1 MSHDLAKEDPED
13 ADEQEEKAPKK
24 VVPRPAKRPRTKATG
39 SGAGAS
45 GEASTKKAKTTKP
58 PPLDS
63 RKAEHGRLKLLANA
77 GKGSRPLI
85 PGATQTQYPKASPAP
100 PNHANTPNTRTPFRH
115 HRRTKLRSPY
125 SSCPNS
131 TGDNPSG
138 EMGSGAKSP
147 QLHDGQRLGK
157 ADVESSKIQL
167 HKKEMNDFFDHLL
180 VKRKEQQALSYELHK
195 NIFLQRPVTIGLAD
209 DVQADKD
216 KIAELEKQLAE
227 AQNVNNLRNY
237 MTTAEKGWDLLNA
250 DIMEPLG
257 FNEECR
263 NQFPRDDRRIRLQGA
278 DMASPINFNQFLEK
292 EKLKSNGSNFTDWFR
307 HVRIFLNGGN
317 LQYVLD
323 APLGDPPAET
333 ETDEVKNVYAT
344 RKTRYSQVQCAILCS
359 LESDLQKRFEHHD
372 PHELMKEL
380 KTIFETHAA
389 VECYEASKHFFSC
402 MMEEGS
408 SISEHMLVMTGHA
421 KKLSDLGI
429 VIPNRLGIN
438 RVLQSLPP
446 SYKNFVMNYN
456 MQNMNKEFP
465 ELFGMLKAAEIEI
478 KKEHQV
484 LMVNKTTSF
493 KKQGKSKGKFKKGGK
508 KAATP
513 PMKPK
518 NGPKPDAEC
527 YYCKEKG
534 HWKRNCSKYLAD
546 LKSGL
551 VKKKKEGISDIH
563 VIDVYLTSSRS
574 STWVFDTGSVA
585 HICNSKQEL
594 KNKRQLLKDEVTMR
608 VGNGS
613 KVNVIA
619 VGTLP
624 LHLPS
629 GLVLSLN
636 NCYYVPALSMNI
648 ISGSCLMQDGYSF
661 KSENNGCSIFMN
673 NIFYGRAPQKN
684 GLFLLDLDSSN
695 THIHNIDAKRIKL
708 NDNSTY
714 MWHCRLGHIGVKRMK
729 KLHTD
734 GLLESLDFE
743 SLDRCEACLMGKMT
757 KTPFSGIME
766 RATDLL
772 EIIHTDVCGPMSV
785 ASRGGYRYVLTFTD
799 DLSRYGYIYLMKHKS
814 ETFEKFKEFQSEVEN
829 QRNKKIKFLRSD
841 RGGEYLSYEFGMHL
855 KKCGILSQLTP
866 PGTPQR
872 NGVSEHRNRTLLD
885 MVRSMMSLTDLPL
898 SFWSYALE
906 TAAFT
911 LNRAPS
917 KSVETTPY
925 ELWFNKKPKL
935 SFLKV
940 WGCEAYVKKLQP
952 DKLEPKAEKC
962 VFIGYPKETIGY
974 TFYHR
979 SEGKIFVAK
988 NGTFLEKEFLTK
1000 EVTGRK
1006 VELDEIEESL
1016 LVDQSSAVPENVPV
1030 PPTPATEEA
1039 NDNDHETSN
1048 ETATEPRRSTRD
1060 RATPDWYDP
1069 CLNVM
1074 IVDNNDEDPAT
1085 YEEAMMSPDS
1095 NKWQEAMK
1103 SEMGSMYDNKVWTLV
1118 DLPDSRKAVENK
1130 WIFKRKT
1137 DADGNITVYKAR
1149 LVAKGFRQIQGVDY
1163 DETFSPVAKLKSV
1176 RILLAIA
1183 AFFDYE
1189 IWQMDVKTAFL
1200 NGDIEEEL
1208 YMVQPK
1214 GFVDPKN
1221 ANKVCKLQR
1230 SIYGLKQASRSWNRR
1245 FDKVIKDFGFIQ
1257 CHGEACI
1264 YKKVSGSSVAFLI
1277 LYVDDI
1283 LLIGNDIELLSSVK
1297 GYLNNSF
1304 SMKDLGEASYILGI
1318 KIYRDRSRRL
1328 IGLSQSTYLDKIL
1341 KKFRM
1346 DESKKGFLP
1355 MLPGKVLS
1363 KTQGPATAE
1372 ERERMSQIPYASA
1385 VGSIMYAMLC
1395 TRPDIAHAVSLTSR
1409 YQSDPGMEHW
1419 TAVKNILKYL
1429 KRTKD
1434 MFLCYG
1440 GDQELVVTS
1449 YTDAS
1454 WNTDPDDSK
1463 SQSGYVFI
1471 LNGAAVSWASSK
1483 QCTVAKSSTESEY
1496 IAASEAS
1503 SEAVWMK
1510 RFIVELGVVP
1520 SALDPLVIYC
1530 DNMGA
1535 IANAQEPRSHKR
1547 LKHIKLR
1554 YHSIRE
1560 YIEDGEVKIC
1570 KVHTDLNV
1578 ADPLTK
1584 ALPRA
1589 KHDQHQNAMGVRE
1602 DLTKGYSRLC
1612 GAENTREKRAL
1623 RRAGIRRG
1631 NSLPEREID
1640 AIAIVIERDII
1651 STIIIIISI
1660 IYTAIT
1666 TAAPRHRCISM
1677 NEVRKKLFTI
1687 SLSGK
1692 AAHWYKL
1699 LKNGDSIDWEDI
1711 VPLFYSKFYPPS
1723 EIHKD
1728 RNRIYNFWP
1737 HDGESIAQAWG
1748 RLKSLMLK
1756 CPIHELPGNV
1766 IIDNFY
1772 ARLSFQDKTLLDTSC
1787 SGSFTRNKEEF
1798 KRDLLDRIQENTEGW
1813 ENDKDRE
1820 SGIIY
1825 DYKCIE
1831 AFMDTDKFR
1840 NMSATYG
1847 LDSQVVANLYKAFAS
1862 HYELPK
1868 KNFDK
1873 YHEPYKDK
1881 IDSSVNKCVVIET
1894 VDNVIPEAYIEKTP
1908 FPAKMKEYSVI
1919 SSAVNKSEK
1928 KPKEPEEQIKI
1939 EPAVAIVKDLVTENV
1954 EDGHII
1960 FCEDA
1965 SNIVSHPNKSKQ
1977 VSVPMLSVRIGDHCY
1992 YGLCDIGA
2000 SVSAI
2005 PYELYT
2011 EIMHEIGSCELE
2023 DIDVVIHLAN
2033 RETISPIG
2041 IVRDVEVLCGKIK
2054 YPADF
2059 LVLGSAASDH
2069 CPIIFGRPFLNT
2081 CGAIIDCKKEKILTR
2096 FAGEPYEFNFSKF
2109 TKTPYKADLPS
2120 NDFKMEQCASI
2131 VLVPNNPLQQHLENS
2146 ESEAFRKERDE
2157 LEEIFLRQPILKHD
2171 LPVEDLGT
2179 TPPPK
2184 EDPVFDLKPLPDNL
2198 KYAHIDDKKIYP
2210 VIISSK
2216 LSEIE
2221 EERLLEILKKH
2232 RGAIGYTL
2240 DDLKGISPSICQ
2252 HAINMEED
2260 AKPVVEHQRRL
2271 IPKMKE
2277 VVRNEVLKLLE
2288 AGIIYPIADSRWVS
2302 PVHCV
2307 PKKGGMT
2314 VVPNDNDELIPQ
2326 RIVVGYRM
2334 CIDFRKVNKVTKKDH
2349 YPLPFIDQMLERLSK
2364 NTHFCFLDGYS
2375 GFSQIAVKAKDQ
2387 EKTMFTCPYGT
2398 YAYRRMPFGLCNAPA
2413 TFQRCMSAIFHG
2425 FCESI
2430 VEVFMDDFS
2439 VYGNSFDNCLRNLD
2453 KVLQRCEE
2461 TNLVLNWEKCHFM
2474 VNEGIV
2480 LGHKISERGIEV
2492 DRAKVEA
2499 IEKMPYPRDVKG
2511 IRSVLGHAGFYR
2523 RFIKDFS
2530 KISKPLT
2537 NLLQKD
2543 VPFVFDDDCKEAFET
2558 LKKALTTAPVVEPPD
2573 WNLPFEIMCDASD
2586 FAVGAVLGQRVD
2598 KKLNVIHYAS
2608 KTLDAAQRNYAT
2620 TEKELLAVVFA
2631 CDKFRPYIVDSKV
2644 TIHTDHAAIR
2654 YLMTKKDAKPR
2665 LIRWVLLQEFDLHII
2680 DRKGADNPVADNL
2693 SRLENIAYDPVPVND
2708 SFPNEQLAVI
2718 KVSSRESPCT
2728 MASNNK
2734 DKEPLKE
2741 NIQDPE
2747 LKKEDAREDEEE
2759 VEEAPQEHQQATVA
2773 REMKSEAEGWGNNSK
2788 SWNSPPDMI
2797 MSRVEHNSEMI
2808 RNLTYE
2814 IEDLK
2819 ELVKKLVE
2827 KNPSPS
2833 SPKE

>member
-1 MSHDLAKEDPED
+1 MENYSLLMGAAAVMKMAVEMAAVSMEKPPGHFRSGRCRKRDSCPPDLGVAMTAALELFSYRGSLRKGFDAGLYIGEEAARGVEGAPHHRGRTPGRAAYGPWAVAPSVLPGVRKLRGKIGTWAVISSNSENISLLGFETKNSRNRNWHFGILLIDTLETYHASPWRSPVLFVDKKDGASRLCTDYRKLNDVTIKNKYPLPKIEDLFDQLTGAVVFSKIDLNWIPPLKIRASDIPKTAFTTRYGLYEYNVMSFGLTNAPAYFMNLMNKIFMNFLDKFVVVFIDDILIYSKSEEEHEQHLEAVLETLREHKLYAKFSKCEFWLKEVGFLGHILSAGGIVVDPAKIKTVAEW
-13 ADEQEEKAPKK
+13 KAPTTQTEVRAFLGLAGYYRRFVEGFSSIARPMTQLLKK
-24 VVPRPAKRPRTKATG
+24 D
-39 SGAGAS
+39 
-45 GEASTKKAKTTKP
+45 KKFEWTDKCEESFQQLKLRLTTAPILIMPDITKP
-58 PPLDS
+58 FDVYCDASKIGLGCVLMQEGKVISYLSRQLKQHEQNYPTLDLEL
-63 RKAEHGRLKLLANA
+63 AAVVLALKVWRHYLMGNRCEIYSDHKSLKYIFTQKELNM
-77 GKGSRPLI
+77 RQRRWLELI
-85 PGATQTQYPKASPAP
+85 KDYDMEIHYHP
-100 PNHANTPNTRTPFRH
+100 
-115 HRRTKLRSPY
+115 
-125 SSCPNS
+125 
-131 TGDNPSG
+131 
-138 EMGSGAKSP
+138 
-147 QLHDGQRLGK
+147 GK
-157 ADVESSKIQL
+157 ANVVAD
-167 HKKEMNDFFDHLL
+167 
-180 VKRKEQQALSYELHK
+180 ALS
-195 NIFLQRPVTIGLAD
+195 
-209 DVQADKD
+209 
-216 KIAELEKQLAE
+216 
-227 AQNVNNLRNY
+227 
-237 MTTAEKGWDLLNA
+237 
-250 DIMEPLG
+250 
-257 FNEECR
+257 
-263 NQFPRDDRRIRLQGA
+263 RLPY
-278 DMASPINFNQFLEK
+278 MASPINFNQFLEK

-518 NGPKPDAEC
+518 NGPKPDADC

-563 VIDVYLTSSRS
+563 VIDVHFTGSRS

-673 NIFYGRAPQKN
+673 NIFYGRAPEKN
-684 GLFLLDLDSSN
+684 GLFLLDLDSSD

-757 KTPFSGIME
+757 KTPFSGMME

-841 RGGEYLSYEFGMHL
+841 RGGEYLSYEFSMHL

-872 NGVSEHRNRTLLD
+872 NGVSERRNRTLLD

-940 WGCEAYVKKLQP
+940 WGCEAYVKK
-952 DKLEPKAEKC
+952 
-962 VFIGYPKETIGY
+962 
-974 TFYHR
+974 

-1030 PPTPATEEA
+1030 PPTPTTEEA

-1221 ANKVCKLQR
+1221 ADKVCKLQR

-1341 KKFRM
+1341 RSL
-1346 DESKKGFLP
+1346 EWT
-1355 MLPGKVLS
+1355 KVRKDS
-1363 KTQGPATAE
+1363 
-1372 ERERMSQIPYASA
+1372 Y
-1385 VGSIMYAMLC
+1385 LC
-1395 TRPDIAHAVSLTSR
+1395 YQAR

-1520 SALDPLVIYC
+1520 SALDPFVIYC

-1589 KHDQHQNAMGVRE
+1589 KHDQHQNAMGVSCMME
-1602 DLTKGYSRLC
+1602 EGSSISEHMLVMTGHAKKLSDLGIVIPNRL
-1612 GAENTREKRAL
+1612 
-1623 RRAGIRRG
+1623 GINRVLQ
-1631 NSLPEREID
+1631 SLPPTAEIE
-1640 AIAIVIERDII
+1640 I
-1651 STIIIIISI
+1651 
-1660 IYTAIT
+1660 
-1666 TAAPRHRCISM
+1666 
-1677 NEVRKKLFTI
+1677 KKE
-1687 SLSGK
+1687 
-1692 AAHWYKL
+1692 HQ
-1699 LKNGDSIDWEDI
+1699 
-1711 VPLFYSKFYPPS
+1711 V
-1723 EIHKD
+1723 
-1728 RNRIYNFWP
+1728 
-1737 HDGESIAQAWG
+1737 
-1748 RLKSLMLK
+1748 LM
-1756 CPIHELPGNV
+1756 
-1766 IIDNFY
+1766 
-1772 ARLSFQDKTLLDTSC
+1772 
-1787 SGSFTRNKEEF
+1787 
-1798 KRDLLDRIQENTEGW
+1798 
-1813 ENDKDRE
+1813 
-1820 SGIIY
+1820 
-1825 DYKCIE
+1825 
-1831 AFMDTDKFR
+1831 
-1840 NMSATYG
+1840 
-1847 LDSQVVANLYKAFAS
+1847 
-1862 HYELPK
+1862 
-1868 KNFDK
+1868 
-1873 YHEPYKDK
+1873 
-1881 IDSSVNKCVVIET
+1881 VNKT
-1894 VDNVIPEAYIEKTP
+1894 TS
-1908 FPAKMKEYSVI
+1908 F
-1919 SSAVNKSEK
+1919 K
-1928 KPKEPEEQIKI
+1928 KQ
-1939 EPAVAIVKDLVTENV
+1939 
-1954 EDGHII
+1954 G
-1960 FCEDA
+1960 
-1965 SNIVSHPNKSKQ
+1965 KSK
-1977 VSVPMLSVRIGDHCY
+1977 
-1992 YGLCDIGA
+1992 
-2000 SVSAI
+2000 
-2005 PYELYT
+2005 
-2011 EIMHEIGSCELE
+2011 
-2023 DIDVVIHLAN
+2023 
-2033 RETISPIG
+2033 
-2041 IVRDVEVLCGKIK
+2041 GK
-2054 YPADF
+2054 F
-2059 LVLGSAASDH
+2059 
-2069 CPIIFGRPFLNT
+2069 
-2081 CGAIIDCKKEKILTR
+2081 
-2096 FAGEPYEFNFSKF
+2096 
-2109 TKTPYKADLPS
+2109 
-2120 NDFKMEQCASI
+2120 
-2131 VLVPNNPLQQHLENS
+2131 
-2146 ESEAFRKERDE
+2146 
-2157 LEEIFLRQPILKHD
+2157 
-2171 LPVEDLGT
+2171 
-2179 TPPPK
+2179 
-2184 EDPVFDLKPLPDNL
+2184 
-2198 KYAHIDDKKIYP
+2198 
-2210 VIISSK
+2210 
-2216 LSEIE
+2216 
-2221 EERLLEILKKH
+2221 
-2232 RGAIGYTL
+2232 
-2240 DDLKGISPSICQ
+2240 
-2252 HAINMEED
+2252 
-2260 AKPVVEHQRRL
+2260 
-2271 IPKMKE
+2271 
-2277 VVRNEVLKLLE
+2277 
-2288 AGIIYPIADSRWVS
+2288 
-2302 PVHCV
+2302 
-2307 PKKGGMT
+2307 KKGG
-2314 VVPNDNDELIPQ
+2314 
-2326 RIVVGYRM
+2326 
-2334 CIDFRKVNKVTKKDH
+2334 KKAAT
-2349 YPLPFIDQMLERLSK
+2349 PPMKPK
-2364 NTHFCFLDGYS
+2364 NG
-2375 GFSQIAVKAKDQ
+2375 
-2387 EKTMFTCPYGT
+2387 P
-2398 YAYRRMPFGLCNAPA
+2398 
-2413 TFQRCMSAIFHG
+2413 
-2425 FCESI
+2425 
-2430 VEVFMDDFS
+2430 
-2439 VYGNSFDNCLRNLD
+2439 
-2453 KVLQRCEE
+2453 
-2461 TNLVLNWEKCHFM
+2461 
-2474 VNEGIV
+2474 
-2480 LGHKISERGIEV
+2480 
-2492 DRAKVEA
+2492 
-2499 IEKMPYPRDVKG
+2499 
-2511 IRSVLGHAGFYR
+2511 
-2523 RFIKDFS
+2523 
-2530 KISKPLT
+2530 KP
-2537 NLLQKD
+2537 D
-2543 VPFVFDDDCKEAFET
+2543 ADCYYCKE
-2558 LKKALTTAPVVEPPD
+2558 KGHWKR
-2573 WNLPFEIMCDASD
+2573 NC
-2586 FAVGAVLGQRVD
+2586 
-2598 KKLNVIHYAS
+2598 S
-2608 KTLDAAQRNYAT
+2608 KY
-2620 TEKELLAVVFA
+2620 LA
-2631 CDKFRPYIVDSKV
+2631 
-2644 TIHTDHAAIR
+2644 
-2654 YLMTKKDAKPR
+2654 
-2665 LIRWVLLQEFDLHII
+2665 
-2680 DRKGADNPVADNL
+2680 
-2693 SRLENIAYDPVPVND
+2693 
-2708 SFPNEQLAVI
+2708 
-2718 KVSSRESPCT
+2718 
-2728 MASNNK
+2728 
-2734 DKEPLKE
+2734 
-2741 NIQDPE
+2741 
-2747 LKKEDAREDEEE
+2747 
-2759 VEEAPQEHQQATVA
+2759 
-2773 REMKSEAEGWGNNSK
+2773 
-2788 SWNSPPDMI
+2788 
-2797 MSRVEHNSEMI
+2797 
-2808 RNLTYE
+2808 
-2814 IEDLK
+2814 DLK
-2819 ELVKKLVE
+2819 SGLVKK
-2827 KNPSPS
+2827 K
-2833 SPKE
+2833 KEGTKE

>member
-1 MSHDLAKEDPED
+1 CYMEDDHEDGAIDL
-13 ADEQEEKAPKK
+13 
-24 VVPRPAKRPRTKATG
+24 
-39 SGAGAS
+39 GAS
-45 GEASTKKAKTTKP
+45 PTMMEIMP
-58 PPLDS
+58 VDD
-63 RKAEHGRLKLLANA
+63 
-77 GKGSRPLI
+77 
-85 PGATQTQYPKASPAP
+85 
-100 PNHANTPNTRTPFRH
+100 
-115 HRRTKLRSPY
+115 
-125 SSCPNS
+125 
-131 TGDNPSG
+131 GD
-138 EMGSGAKSP
+138 
-147 QLHDGQRLGK
+147 H
-157 ADVESSKIQL
+157 V
-167 HKKEMNDFFDHLL
+167 H
-180 VKRKEQQALSYELHK
+180 
-195 NIFLQRPVTIGLAD
+195 
-209 DVQADKD
+209 
-216 KIAELEKQLAE
+216 
-227 AQNVNNLRNY
+227 
-237 MTTAEKGWDLLNA
+237 
-250 DIMEPLG
+250 
-257 FNEECR
+257 
-263 NQFPRDDRRIRLQGA
+263 
-278 DMASPINFNQFLEK
+278 MASSINFNQFLEK

-333 ETDEVKNVYAT
+333 ETDEVKNVYMT

-372 PHELMKEL
+372 PHELIKEL

-493 KKQGKSKGKFKKGGK
+493 KKQGKSKGKNKKSGK

-513 PMKPK
+513 PVKPK
-518 NGPKPDAEC
+518 SGPKPDAEC

-673 NIFYGRAPQKN
+673 NIFYGQAPQKN

-757 KTPFSGIME
+757 KTPFSGMME

-841 RGGEYLSYEFGMHL
+841 RGGEYLSYEFSMHL

-872 NGVSEHRNRTLLD
+872 NGVSERRNRTLLD

-1221 ANKVCKLQR
+1221 ADKVCKLQR

-1520 SALDPLVIYC
+1520 SALDPFVIYC

-1589 KHDQHQNAMGVRE
+1589 KHDQHQNAMGVRSNVDPNNVPLASLVAQE
-1602 DLTKGYSRLC
+1602 ENVDVNFIKNNNFNNNAYRNNSGNNYRPYPSANGNGY
-1612 GAENTREKRAL
+1612 
-1623 RRAGIRRG
+1623 G
-1631 NSLPEREID
+1631 NSYGNSYNNNRSVPSGLEAMLKEF
-1640 AIAIVIERDII
+1640 I
-1651 STIIIIISI
+1651 STQ
-1660 IYTAIT
+1660 TAFNK
-1666 TAAPRHRCISM
+1666 SV
-1677 NEVRKKLFTI
+1677 EEKL
-1687 SLSGK
+1687 
-1692 AAHWYKL
+1692 
-1699 LKNGDSIDWEDI
+1699 
-1711 VPLFYSKFYPPS
+1711 
-1723 EIHKD
+1723 
-1728 RNRIYNFWP
+1728 
-1737 HDGESIAQAWG
+1737 
-1748 RLKSLMLK
+1748 
-1756 CPIHELPGNV
+1756 
-1766 IIDNFY
+1766 
-1772 ARLSFQDKTLLDTSC
+1772 
-1787 SGSFTRNKEEF
+1787 
-1798 KRDLLDRIQENTEGW
+1798 
-1813 ENDKDRE
+1813 
-1820 SGIIY
+1820 
-1825 DYKCIE
+1825 
-1831 AFMDTDKFR
+1831 
-1840 NMSATYG
+1840 
-1847 LDSQVVANLYKAFAS
+1847 
-1862 HYELPK
+1862 
-1868 KNFDK
+1868 
-1873 YHEPYKDK
+1873 DK
-1881 IDSSVNKCVVIET
+1881 IDTIASRVDRLASDVNLLKLKVMPNNDIDNKITTTANAIQVRINENIRLMAELRARWDREENEKLAKENNVAKVWTITTTSNANSPHVAAPPTINGNIIGVGNVSTPSAKRTKLPEIAKTAETACDKTAEIFSNLGNNDPIAVAHNDLDFDDCHISEVIKFLQKLAKSPNASAINLAFTKHITNALIKAREEKLKLETSIPRKLEDGWEPIIKMKFNDFECNALCDLGASISVMPKKIYDMLDLPPLKNCYLDVNLA
-1894 VDNVIPEAYIEKTP
+1894 DNVK
-1908 FPAKMKEYSVI
+1908 
-1919 SSAVNKSEK
+1919 K
-1928 KPKEPEEQIKI
+1928 KPLGRIDNVHITVNNNLVPVDFVVLDI
-1939 EPAVAIVKDLVTENV
+1939 ECN
-1954 EDGHII
+1954 
-1960 FCEDA
+1960 A
-1965 SNIVSHPNKSKQ
+1965 S
-1977 VSVPMLSVRIGDHCY
+1977 
-1992 YGLCDIGA
+1992 
-2000 SVSAI
+2000 
-2005 PYELYT
+2005 
-2011 EIMHEIGSCELE
+2011 
-2023 DIDVVIHLAN
+2023 
-2033 RETISPIG
+2033 
-2041 IVRDVEVLCGKIK
+2041 
-2054 YPADF
+2054 
-2059 LVLGSAASDH
+2059 
-2069 CPIIFGRPFLNT
+2069 CPIVLGRPFLRT
-2081 CGAIIDCKKEKILTR
+2081 
-2096 FAGEPYEFNFSKF
+2096 
-2109 TKTPYKADLPS
+2109 
-2120 NDFKMEQCASI
+2120 
-2131 VLVPNNPLQQHLENS
+2131 
-2146 ESEAFRKERDE
+2146 
-2157 LEEIFLRQPILKHD
+2157 
-2171 LPVEDLGT
+2171 
-2179 TPPPK
+2179 
-2184 EDPVFDLKPLPDNL
+2184 
-2198 KYAHIDDKKIYP
+2198 
-2210 VIISSK
+2210 
-2216 LSEIE
+2216 
-2221 EERLLEILKKH
+2221 
-2232 RGAIGYTL
+2232 
-2240 DDLKGISPSICQ
+2240 
-2252 HAINMEED
+2252 
-2260 AKPVVEHQRRL
+2260 
-2271 IPKMKE
+2271 
-2277 VVRNEVLKLLE
+2277 
-2288 AGIIYPIADSRWVS
+2288 
-2302 PVHCV
+2302 
-2307 PKKGGMT
+2307 
-2314 VVPNDNDELIPQ
+2314 
-2326 RIVVGYRM
+2326 
-2334 CIDFRKVNKVTKKDH
+2334 
-2349 YPLPFIDQMLERLSK
+2349 
-2364 NTHFCFLDGYS
+2364 
-2375 GFSQIAVKAKDQ
+2375 
-2387 EKTMFTCPYGT
+2387 
-2398 YAYRRMPFGLCNAPA
+2398 
-2413 TFQRCMSAIFHG
+2413 
-2425 FCESI
+2425 
-2430 VEVFMDDFS
+2430 
-2439 VYGNSFDNCLRNLD
+2439 
-2453 KVLQRCEE
+2453 
-2461 TNLVLNWEKCHFM
+2461 
-2474 VNEGIV
+2474 
-2480 LGHKISERGIEV
+2480 
-2492 DRAKVEA
+2492 
-2499 IEKMPYPRDVKG
+2499 
-2511 IRSVLGHAGFYR
+2511 
-2523 RFIKDFS
+2523 
-2530 KISKPLT
+2530 
-2537 NLLQKD
+2537 
-2543 VPFVFDDDCKEAFET
+2543 
-2558 LKKALTTAPVVEPPD
+2558 
-2573 WNLPFEIMCDASD
+2573 
-2586 FAVGAVLGQRVD
+2586 VGAVIDMREGNIKYQFPLKKGMEHFPRKRMKLPFDSIIRTSYDVD
-2598 KKLNVIHYAS
+2598 AS
-2608 KTLDAAQRNYAT
+2608 TLDIT
-2620 TEKELLAVVFA
+2620 
-2631 CDKFRPYIVDSKV
+2631 
-2644 TIHTDHAAIR
+2644 
-2654 YLMTKKDAKPR
+2654 
-2665 LIRWVLLQEFDLHII
+2665 
-2680 DRKGADNPVADNL
+2680 
-2693 SRLENIAYDPVPVND
+2693 
-2708 SFPNEQLAVI
+2708 
-2718 KVSSRESPCT
+2718 
-2728 MASNNK
+2728 
-2734 DKEPLKE
+2734 
-2741 NIQDPE
+2741 
-2747 LKKEDAREDEEE
+2747 
-2759 VEEAPQEHQQATVA
+2759 
-2773 REMKSEAEGWGNNSK
+2773 
-2788 SWNSPPDMI
+2788 
-2797 MSRVEHNSEMI
+2797 
-2808 RNLTYE
+2808 
-2814 IEDLK
+2814 
-2819 ELVKKLVE
+2819 
-2827 KNPSPS
+2827 
-2833 SPKE
+2833 

>member
-1 MSHDLAKEDPED
+1 VHF
-13 ADEQEEKAPKK
+13 
-24 VVPRPAKRPRTKATG
+24 TG
-39 SGAGAS
+39 
-45 GEASTKKAKTTKP
+45 
-58 PPLDS
+58 
-63 RKAEHGRLKLLANA
+63 
-77 GKGSRPLI
+77 
-85 PGATQTQYPKASPAP
+85 
-100 PNHANTPNTRTPFRH
+100 
-115 HRRTKLRSPY
+115 
-125 SSCPNS
+125 
-131 TGDNPSG
+131 
-138 EMGSGAKSP
+138 
-147 QLHDGQRLGK
+147 
-157 ADVESSKIQL
+157 
-167 HKKEMNDFFDHLL
+167 
-180 VKRKEQQALSYELHK
+180 
-195 NIFLQRPVTIGLAD
+195 
-209 DVQADKD
+209 
-216 KIAELEKQLAE
+216 
-227 AQNVNNLRNY
+227 
-237 MTTAEKGWDLLNA
+237 
-250 DIMEPLG
+250 
-257 FNEECR
+257 
-263 NQFPRDDRRIRLQGA
+263 
-278 DMASPINFNQFLEK
+278 
-292 EKLKSNGSNFTDWFR
+292 
-307 HVRIFLNGGN
+307 
-317 LQYVLD
+317 
-323 APLGDPPAET
+323 
-333 ETDEVKNVYAT
+333 
-344 RKTRYSQVQCAILCS
+344 
-359 LESDLQKRFEHHD
+359 
-372 PHELMKEL
+372 
-380 KTIFETHAA
+380 
-389 VECYEASKHFFSC
+389 
-402 MMEEGS
+402 
-408 SISEHMLVMTGHA
+408 
-421 KKLSDLGI
+421 
-429 VIPNRLGIN
+429 
-438 RVLQSLPP
+438 
-446 SYKNFVMNYN
+446 
-456 MQNMNKEFP
+456 
-465 ELFGMLKAAEIEI
+465 
-478 KKEHQV
+478 
-484 LMVNKTTSF
+484 
-493 KKQGKSKGKFKKGGK
+493 
-508 KAATP
+508 
-513 PMKPK
+513 
-518 NGPKPDAEC
+518 
-527 YYCKEKG
+527 
-534 HWKRNCSKYLAD
+534 
-546 LKSGL
+546 
-551 VKKKKEGISDIH
+551 
-563 VIDVYLTSSRS
+563 SRS

-684 GLFLLDLDSSN
+684 GLFLLDLDSSD

-757 KTPFSGIME
+757 KTPFSGMME

-799 DLSRYGYIYLMKHKS
+799 DLSRYGYIYFMKHKS
-814 ETFEKFKEFQSEVEN
+814 EAFEKFKEFQSEVEN

-855 KKCGILSQLTP
+855 KKYGILSQLTP

-872 NGVSEHRNRTLLD
+872 NGVSERRNRTLLD

-1006 VELDEIEESL
+1006 VELDEIDESI
-1016 LVDQSSAVPENVPV
+1016 LVDQSSAVPEVVPYRLHRQRKLMIMIMKLRTRKLLNLADRQGNVP
-1030 PPTPATEEA
+1030 
-1039 NDNDHETSN
+1039 
-1048 ETATEPRRSTRD
+1048 
-1060 RATPDWYDP
+1060 
-1069 CLNVM
+1069 LL
-1074 IVDNNDEDPAT
+1074 I
-1085 YEEAMMSPDS
+1085 
-1095 NKWQEAMK
+1095 AMK

-1221 ANKVCKLQR
+1221 ADKVCKLQR

-1264 YKKVSGSSVAFLI
+1264 YKKDRAPESGFCWKKRRQNAIFLKINLTEIIQKI
-1277 LYVDDI
+1277 LFFQTKGARRGSRGDRVGPPHRPCGPRPGRAAYEEGAHSP
-1283 LLIGNDIELLSSVK
+1283 LSPPFLRERLRPENLSSGDK
-1297 GYLNNSF
+1297 
-1304 SMKDLGEASYILGI
+1304 
-1318 KIYRDRSRRL
+1318 SRR
-1328 IGLSQSTYLDKIL
+1328 
-1341 KKFRM
+1341 
-1346 DESKKGFLP
+1346 
-1355 MLPGKVLS
+1355 
-1363 KTQGPATAE
+1363 
-1372 ERERMSQIPYASA
+1372 
-1385 VGSIMYAMLC
+1385 
-1395 TRPDIAHAVSLTSR
+1395 
-1409 YQSDPGMEHW
+1409 
-1419 TAVKNILKYL
+1419 
-1429 KRTKD
+1429 
-1434 MFLCYG
+1434 
-1440 GDQELVVTS
+1440 VT
-1449 YTDAS
+1449 
-1454 WNTDPDDSK
+1454 
-1463 SQSGYVFI
+1463 
-1471 LNGAAVSWASSK
+1471 
-1483 QCTVAKSSTESEY
+1483 
-1496 IAASEAS
+1496 AASRGGEH
-1503 SEAVWMK
+1503 
-1510 RFIVELGVVP
+1510 
-1520 SALDPLVIYC
+1520 
-1530 DNMGA
+1530 
-1535 IANAQEPRSHKR
+1535 Q
-1547 LKHIKLR
+1547 
-1554 YHSIRE
+1554 RE
-1560 YIEDGEVKIC
+1560 
-1570 KVHTDLNV
+1570 
-1578 ADPLTK
+1578 
-1584 ALPRA
+1584 
-1589 KHDQHQNAMGVRE
+1589 
-1602 DLTKGYSRLC
+1602 
-1612 GAENTREKRAL
+1612 RAL
-1623 RRAGIRRG
+1623 RRLRSAGKFPPG
-1631 NSLPEREID
+1631 GEID
-1640 AIAIVIERDII
+1640 AIVTAIELDII
-1651 STIIIIISI
+1651 SITIIIIVI
-1660 IYTAIT
+1660 IITAVS
-1666 TAAPRHRCISM
+1666 TAAHRHRCNNLVADACKGYNHNESFIETACQHLLLLVGIDILTYRRYYDTPPILVGHQDYFLAPLPGSEALLVSGIGIAM
-1677 NEVRKKLFTI
+1677 DEVRKKLFSI

-1699 LKNGDSIDWEDI
+1699 LDNGDSLEWNDI
-1711 VPLFYSKFYPPS
+1711 VPRFYSKFYPPS

-1728 RNRIYNFWP
+1728 RNLIYNFWP

-1748 RLKSLMLK
+1748 RLKSFMLK

-1766 IIDNFY
+1766 IIDNLY

-1798 KRDLLDRIQENTEGW
+1798 KRDLLNRIQENTEGW

-1820 SGIIY
+1820 SGINY

-1881 IDSSVNKCVVIET
+1881 IDSSINKCVVVET
-1894 VDNVIPEAYIEKTP
+1894 VDHVIPEAYIEKTP

-1919 SSAVNKSEK
+1919 NSAVHKSEK
-1928 KPKEPEEQIKI
+1928 KPIEPEEQIKV

-1965 SNIVSHPNKSKQ
+1965 SNIVSHPNKSKKA
-1977 VSVPMLSVRIGDHCY
+1977 SVPMLSVRIGDHCY

-2000 SVSAI
+2000 SISAI

-2023 DIDVVIHLAN
+2023 DIDVVIRLAN

-2041 IVRDVEVLCGKIK
+2041 IVRDVEVLCE
-2054 YPADF
+2054 
-2059 LVLGSAASDH
+2059 LNSAH
-2069 CPIIFGRPFLNT
+2069 LLLLLLIIL
-2081 CGAIIDCKKEKILTR
+2081 CK
-2096 FAGEPYEFNFSKF
+2096 
-2109 TKTPYKADLPS
+2109 
-2120 NDFKMEQCASI
+2120 
-2131 VLVPNNPLQQHLENS
+2131 HLENS
-2146 ESEAFRKERDE
+2146 ESEVFREERDE
-2157 LEEIFLRQPILKHD
+2157 LDEIFLRQPILKHD

-2216 LSEIE
+2216 LSEFE

-2252 HAINMEED
+2252 HAINMED
-2260 AKPVVEHQRRL
+2260 DVKPVVEPQRRL
-2271 IPKMKE
+2271 IPKMKD
-2277 VVRNEVLKLLE
+2277 V
-2288 AGIIYPIADSRWVS
+2288 
-2302 PVHCV
+2302 
-2307 PKKGGMT
+2307 
-2314 VVPNDNDELIPQ
+2314 
-2326 RIVVGYRM
+2326 
-2334 CIDFRKVNKVTKKDH
+2334 
-2349 YPLPFIDQMLERLSK
+2349 
-2364 NTHFCFLDGYS
+2364 
-2375 GFSQIAVKAKDQ
+2375 
-2387 EKTMFTCPYGT
+2387 
-2398 YAYRRMPFGLCNAPA
+2398 
-2413 TFQRCMSAIFHG
+2413 
-2425 FCESI
+2425 
-2430 VEVFMDDFS
+2430 
-2439 VYGNSFDNCLRNLD
+2439 
-2453 KVLQRCEE
+2453 RCEE

-2558 LKKALTTAPVVEPPD
+2558 LKKALTTAPIVEPPD

-2586 FAVGAVLGQRVD
+2586 FAVGAVLGQRVN

-2631 CDKFRPYIVDSKV
+2631 CDKFRSYIVDSKV

-2654 YLMTKKDAKPR
+2654 YLMQKKDAKTR
-2665 LIRWVLLQEFDLHII
+2665 LIRWVLLLQEFDLNIV

-2718 KVSSRESPCT
+2718 KVSSRDSPWICFGSRAIMSSSET
-2728 MASNNK
+2728 PKDSSCKDVDNLYMNELRMHPKELLLVDGELQIKDVQGPKGEGSLEDRMEKLEQEVFKYKKMAEREVDIFHKIVSELIDAHEKETAKLWGDILSLHDTTNK
-2734 DKEPLKE
+2734 LQAQLYDVQNQNCEYENRFKHISYAASFRIPETKMSFVDGEPL
-2741 NIQDPE
+2741 PW
-2747 LKKEDAREDEEE
+2747 
-2759 VEEAPQEHQQATVA
+2759 
-2773 REMKSEAEGWGNNSK
+2773 KSDDGNS
-2788 SWNSPPDMI
+2788 SPP
-2797 MSRVEHNSEMI
+2797 
-2808 RNLTYE
+2808 
-2814 IEDLK
+2814 
-2819 ELVKKLVE
+2819 
-2827 KNPSPS
+2827 

>member
-1 MSHDLAKEDPED
+1 MS
-13 ADEQEEKAPKK
+13 
-24 VVPRPAKRPRTKATG
+24 
-39 SGAGAS
+39 
-45 GEASTKKAKTTKP
+45 
-58 PPLDS
+58 DS
-63 RKAEHGRLKLLANA
+63 R
-77 GKGSRPLI
+77 
-85 PGATQTQYPKASPAP
+85 GATTSAARWNGRWTSSSSTTERVTETVLPVRGAVIKIFYALCKRQVIFY
-100 PNHANTPNTRTPFRH
+100 
-115 HRRTKLRSPY
+115 RS
-125 SSCPNS
+125 N
-131 TGDNPSG
+131 
-138 EMGSGAKSP
+138 KS
-147 QLHDGQRLGK
+147 L
-157 ADVESSKIQL
+157 
-167 HKKEMNDFFDHLL
+167 
-180 VKRKEQQALSYELHK
+180 
-195 NIFLQRPVTIGLAD
+195 IFL
-209 DVQADKD
+209 
-216 KIAELEKQLAE
+216 E
-227 AQNVNNLRNY
+227 A
-237 MTTAEKGWDLLNA
+237 
-250 DIMEPLG
+250 
-257 FNEECR
+257 
-263 NQFPRDDRRIRLQGA
+263 
-278 DMASPINFNQFLEK
+278 
-292 EKLKSNGSNFTDWFR
+292 
-307 HVRIFLNGGN
+307 
-317 LQYVLD
+317 
-323 APLGDPPAET
+323 
-333 ETDEVKNVYAT
+333 
-344 RKTRYSQVQCAILCS
+344 
-359 LESDLQKRFEHHD
+359 DLQKRFEHHD
-372 PHELMKEL
+372 PHELINEL

-408 SISEHMLVMTGHA
+408 SVSEHMLAMTGHA

-456 MQNMNKEFP
+456 MQNMNKELP
-465 ELFGMLKAAEIEI
+465 ELFAMLKSAEIEI

-493 KKQGKSKGKFKKGGK
+493 KKQGKSKGKNKKSGK

-513 PMKPK
+513 PVKPK
-518 NGPKPDAEC
+518 TGPKPDAEC

-551 VKKKKEGISDIH
+551 VKKKKE
-563 VIDVYLTSSRS
+563 
-574 STWVFDTGSVA
+574 
-585 HICNSKQEL
+585 
-594 KNKRQLLKDEVTMR
+594 VTMR

-613 KVNVIA
+613 KVDVIV

-636 NCYYVPALSMNI
+636 NCYFVPALSMNI
-648 ISGSCLMQDGYSF
+648 ISGSCLMQD
-661 KSENNGCSIFMN
+661 
-673 NIFYGRAPQKN
+673 
-684 GLFLLDLDSSN
+684 DLDSSD

-757 KTPFSGIME
+757 KTPFSGMME

-772 EIIHTDVCGPMSV
+772 EIIHTYVCGPMSV

-866 PGTPQR
+866 PGTPQQ
-872 NGVSEHRNRTLLD
+872 NGVSERRNRTLLD
-885 MVRSMMSLTDLPL
+885 MVHSMMSLTDLPL

-906 TAAFT
+906 TTAFT

-962 VFIGYPKETIGY
+962 VFIGYPKETIG
-974 TFYHR
+974 
-979 SEGKIFVAK
+979 
-988 NGTFLEKEFLTK
+988 
-1000 EVTGRK
+1000 K

-1016 LVDQSSAVPENVPV
+1016 LVDQSSAVPEDVLC
-1030 PPTPATEEA
+1030 PTPATEEA

-1048 ETATEPRRSTRD
+1048 EIATEPRRSTRE

-1163 DETFSPVAKLKSV
+1163 DETFSPVVKLKSV

-1221 ANKVCKLQR
+1221 ADKVCKLQR

-1318 KIYRDRSRRL
+1318 KVYRDRSRRL

-1449 YTDAS
+1449 YTNAS

-1510 RFIVELGVVP
+1510 RFIVEVGVVP

-1570 KVHTDLNV
+1570 KIHTDLNV

-1589 KHDQHQNAMGVRE
+1589 KHDQHQNAMGVRFHVGAGFTGVAPHYTPPPTTFTCFLAPTGLNFSSRNLL
-1602 DLTKGYSRLC
+1602 DSAAGGTFMYITLGAATKVLDDMMINYSEWHTERTPQ
-1612 GAENTREKRAL
+1612 GKKVNYVEETS
-1623 RRAGIRRG
+1623 
-1631 NSLPEREID
+1631 SLGDKID
-1640 AIAIVIERDII
+1640 AIM
-1651 STIIIIISI
+1651 
-1660 IYTAIT
+1660 
-1666 TAAPRHRCISM
+1666 SM
-1677 NEVRKKLFTI
+1677 L
-1687 SLSGK
+1687 
-1692 AAHWYKL
+1692 A
-1699 LKNGDSIDWEDI
+1699 NGRSHIDPNN
-1711 VPLFYSKFYPPS
+1711 VPLASLV
-1723 EIHKD
+1723 
-1728 RNRIYNFWP
+1728 
-1737 HDGESIAQAWG
+1737 AQ
-1748 RLKSLMLK
+1748 
-1756 CPIHELPGNV
+1756 E
-1766 IIDNFY
+1766 
-1772 ARLSFQDKTLLDTSC
+1772 
-1787 SGSFTRNKEEF
+1787 
-1798 KRDLLDRIQENTEGW
+1798 
-1813 ENDKDRE
+1813 
-1820 SGIIY
+1820 
-1825 DYKCIE
+1825 
-1831 AFMDTDKFR
+1831 
-1840 NMSATYG
+1840 
-1847 LDSQVVANLYKAFAS
+1847 
-1862 HYELPK
+1862 
-1868 KNFDK
+1868 
-1873 YHEPYKDK
+1873 
-1881 IDSSVNKCVVIET
+1881 
-1894 VDNVIPEAYIEKTP
+1894 
-1908 FPAKMKEYSVI
+1908 
-1919 SSAVNKSEK
+1919 
-1928 KPKEPEEQIKI
+1928 
-1939 EPAVAIVKDLVTENV
+1939 ENV
-1954 EDGHII
+1954 DVNFIK
-1960 FCEDA
+1960 
-1965 SNIVSHPNKSKQ
+1965 SNNFNNNAY
-1977 VSVPMLSVRIGDHCY
+1977 RNN
-1992 YGLCDIGA
+1992 YGNNNYR
-2000 SVSAI
+2000 
-2005 PYELYT
+2005 PY
-2011 EIMHEIGSCELE
+2011 
-2023 DIDVVIHLAN
+2023 
-2033 RETISPIG
+2033 
-2041 IVRDVEVLCGKIK
+2041 
-2054 YPADF
+2054 
-2059 LVLGSAASDH
+2059 
-2069 CPIIFGRPFLNT
+2069 
-2081 CGAIIDCKKEKILTR
+2081 
-2096 FAGEPYEFNFSKF
+2096 
-2109 TKTPYKADLPS
+2109 PS
-2120 NDFKMEQCASI
+2120 N
-2131 VLVPNNPLQQHLENS
+2131 NGN
-2146 ESEAFRKERDE
+2146 
-2157 LEEIFLRQPILKHD
+2157 
-2171 LPVEDLGT
+2171 G
-2179 TPPPK
+2179 
-2184 EDPVFDLKPLPDNL
+2184 
-2198 KYAHIDDKKIYP
+2198 
-2210 VIISSK
+2210 
-2216 LSEIE
+2216 
-2221 EERLLEILKKH
+2221 
-2232 RGAIGYTL
+2232 
-2240 DDLKGISPSICQ
+2240 
-2252 HAINMEED
+2252 
-2260 AKPVVEHQRRL
+2260 
-2271 IPKMKE
+2271 
-2277 VVRNEVLKLLE
+2277 
-2288 AGIIYPIADSRWVS
+2288 
-2302 PVHCV
+2302 
-2307 PKKGGMT
+2307 
-2314 VVPNDNDELIPQ
+2314 
-2326 RIVVGYRM
+2326 
-2334 CIDFRKVNKVTKKDH
+2334 
-2349 YPLPFIDQMLERLSK
+2349 
-2364 NTHFCFLDGYS
+2364 
-2375 GFSQIAVKAKDQ
+2375 
-2387 EKTMFTCPYGT
+2387 
-2398 YAYRRMPFGLCNAPA
+2398 
-2413 TFQRCMSAIFHG
+2413 
-2425 FCESI
+2425 
-2430 VEVFMDDFS
+2430 
-2439 VYGNSFDNCLRNLD
+2439 YGNSYGNSYNNNKSVPSGLEVMLKEFISTQTAFNKTVEEKLGKID
-2453 KVLQRCEE
+2453 VL
-2461 TNLVLNWEKCHFM
+2461 
-2474 VNEGIV
+2474 
-2480 LGHKISERGIEV
+2480 
-2492 DRAKVEA
+2492 
-2499 IEKMPYPRDVKG
+2499 
-2511 IRSVLGHAGFYR
+2511 
-2523 RFIKDFS
+2523 
-2530 KISKPLT
+2530 
-2537 NLLQKD
+2537 
-2543 VPFVFDDDCKEAFET
+2543 
-2558 LKKALTTAPVVEPPD
+2558 
-2573 WNLPFEIMCDASD
+2573 
-2586 FAVGAVLGQRVD
+2586 
-2598 KKLNVIHYAS
+2598 AS
-2608 KTLDAAQRNYAT
+2608 K
-2620 TEKELLAVVFA
+2620 
-2631 CDKFRPYIVDSKV
+2631 VDSLALDVDLLKLKV
-2644 TIHTDHAAIR
+2644 
-2654 YLMTKKDAKPR
+2654 MPEEVKDAR
-2665 LIRWVLLQEFDLHII
+2665 LQ
-2680 DRKGADNPVADNL
+2680 
-2693 SRLENIAYDPVPVND
+2693 
-2708 SFPNEQLAVI
+2708 
-2718 KVSSRESPCT
+2718 
-2728 MASNNK
+2728 
-2734 DKEPLKE
+2734 KEPLTWAIAKAVGRRASLVNWICLSEFIDFCFIFCIQTLLSQYPMPGSGGMSSSIAKE
-2741 NIQDPE
+2741 S
-2747 LKKEDAREDEEE
+2747 EEE
-2759 VEEAPQEHQQATVA
+2759 NRHHDLDGMSLDCHRCLLPFVASTDRAPPRQ
-2773 REMKSEAEGWGNNSK
+2773 R
-2788 SWNSPPDMI
+2788 
-2797 MSRVEHNSEMI
+2797 
-2808 RNLTYE
+2808 
-2814 IEDLK
+2814 
-2819 ELVKKLVE
+2819 
-2827 KNPSPS
+2827 
-2833 SPKE
+2833 

>member
-1 MSHDLAKEDPED
+1 MSTFRRNFLFSALKPLLRDSTQCLEVDGILDLRAGGPHRPGTISSGLYRKGKTSAVGAMER
-13 ADEQEEKAPKK
+13 KATTH
-24 VVPRPAKRPRTKATG
+24 VGSWLSLSCVPSPAKQVGTSRFRAEAMGNENSAPPAAGAWPDLQHKKRNATAELGRDRPGTETLGPLLKRKIKTAADQAASMLMPPPSSKCLYKHKATHQLGGDLLMNMAETAAPLLKWMQNGANEAAVRTMVPAPSSENLYKHEAMGQLGGDLLMNLDETSVPLLKWIKNDPDEAAVKTMVLPPSSENLLKHKATG
-39 SGAGAS
+39 QLGGTLFSKQT
-45 GEASTKKAKTTKP
+45 ETAK
-58 PPLDS
+58 
-63 RKAEHGRLKLLANA
+63 
-77 GKGSRPLI
+77 
-85 PGATQTQYPKASPAP
+85 
-100 PNHANTPNTRTPFRH
+100 
-115 HRRTKLRSPY
+115 
-125 SSCPNS
+125 
-131 TGDNPSG
+131 PS
-138 EMGSGAKSP
+138 
-147 QLHDGQRLGK
+147 
-157 ADVESSKIQL
+157 
-167 HKKEMNDFFDHLL
+167 L
-180 VKRKEQQALSYELHK
+180 VKRIATAADEASAEAATKLLSAPPSGCLYKLKSKDQPGRNHPRVRLAGFNMIKAADPLTEQERMSQRATTPAPAPASHSPASAPVPVPAPFTASTQQSPTSALVPVEAPYTTHAQQAPASALVPLAAPFTAPAQQSPASA
-195 NIFLQRPVTIGLAD
+195 PVPLEAPFTAPAQQSPASAPAR
-209 DVQADKD
+209 VPAQAHAPAPARSPRSQLIAVATRVVTRTHLKAMFKLPKSISKD
-216 KIAELEKQLAE
+216 
-227 AQNVNNLRNY
+227 
-237 MTTAEKGWDLLNA
+237 LNA
-250 DIMEPLG
+250 GRRGKISLVMES
-257 FNEECR
+257 E
-263 NQFPRDDRRIRLQGA
+263 
-278 DMASPINFNQFLEK
+278 DMASSINFNQFLEK

-333 ETDEVKNVYAT
+333 ETDEVKNVYMT

-372 PHELMKEL
+372 PHELIKEL

-493 KKQGKSKGKFKKGGK
+493 KKQGKSKGKNKKSGK

-513 PMKPK
+513 PVKPK
-518 NGPKPDAEC
+518 SGPKPDAEC

-551 VKKKKEGISDIH
+551 IKKKKEGISDIH

-757 KTPFSGIME
+757 KTPFSGMME

-841 RGGEYLSYEFGMHL
+841 RGGEYLSYEFSMHL

-872 NGVSEHRNRTLLD
+872 NGVSERRNRTLLD

-1214 GFVDPKN
+1214 GFIDPKN
-1221 ANKVCKLQR
+1221 ADKVCKLQR

-1510 RFIVELGVVP
+1510 RFIIELGVVP
-1520 SALDPLVIYC
+1520 SALDPFVIYC

-1589 KHDQHQNAMGVRE
+1589 KHDQHQNAMGVRNHQ
-1602 DLTKGYSRLC
+1602 GRWS
-1612 GAENTREKRAL
+1612 
-1623 RRAGIRRG
+1623 
-1631 NSLPEREID
+1631 
-1640 AIAIVIERDII
+1640 
-1651 STIIIIISI
+1651 
-1660 IYTAIT
+1660 
-1666 TAAPRHRCISM
+1666 
-1677 NEVRKKLFTI
+1677 
-1687 SLSGK
+1687 
-1692 AAHWYKL
+1692 
-1699 LKNGDSIDWEDI
+1699 
-1711 VPLFYSKFYPPS
+1711 
-1723 EIHKD
+1723 
-1728 RNRIYNFWP
+1728 P
-1737 HDGESIAQAWG
+1737 HG
-1748 RLKSLMLK
+1748 
-1756 CPIHELPGNV
+1756 
-1766 IIDNFY
+1766 
-1772 ARLSFQDKTLLDTSC
+1772 
-1787 SGSFTRNKEEF
+1787 
-1798 KRDLLDRIQENTEGW
+1798 
-1813 ENDKDRE
+1813 
-1820 SGIIY
+1820 
-1825 DYKCIE
+1825 
-1831 AFMDTDKFR
+1831 
-1840 NMSATYG
+1840 
-1847 LDSQVVANLYKAFAS
+1847 
-1862 HYELPK
+1862 
-1868 KNFDK
+1868 
-1873 YHEPYKDK
+1873 
-1881 IDSSVNKCVVIET
+1881 
-1894 VDNVIPEAYIEKTP
+1894 
-1908 FPAKMKEYSVI
+1908 
-1919 SSAVNKSEK
+1919 
-1928 KPKEPEEQIKI
+1928 
-1939 EPAVAIVKDLVTENV
+1939 
-1954 EDGHII
+1954 
-1960 FCEDA
+1960 
-1965 SNIVSHPNKSKQ
+1965 
-1977 VSVPMLSVRIGDHCY
+1977 
-1992 YGLCDIGA
+1992 
-2000 SVSAI
+2000 
-2005 PYELYT
+2005 
-2011 EIMHEIGSCELE
+2011 
-2023 DIDVVIHLAN
+2023 
-2033 RETISPIG
+2033 
-2041 IVRDVEVLCGKIK
+2041 
-2054 YPADF
+2054 
-2059 LVLGSAASDH
+2059 
-2069 CPIIFGRPFLNT
+2069 
-2081 CGAIIDCKKEKILTR
+2081 
-2096 FAGEPYEFNFSKF
+2096 
-2109 TKTPYKADLPS
+2109 
-2120 NDFKMEQCASI
+2120 
-2131 VLVPNNPLQQHLENS
+2131 
-2146 ESEAFRKERDE
+2146 
-2157 LEEIFLRQPILKHD
+2157 
-2171 LPVEDLGT
+2171 
-2179 TPPPK
+2179 TPPPW
-2184 EDPVFDLKPLPDNL
+2184 PANPSGGGVPSGLPL
-2198 KYAHIDDKKIYP
+2198 
-2210 VIISSK
+2210 
-2216 LSEIE
+2216 
-2221 EERLLEILKKH
+2221 
-2232 RGAIGYTL
+2232 RG
-2240 DDLKGISPSICQ
+2240 
-2252 HAINMEED
+2252 
-2260 AKPVVEHQRRL
+2260 
-2271 IPKMKE
+2271 
-2277 VVRNEVLKLLE
+2277 
-2288 AGIIYPIADSRWVS
+2288 
-2302 PVHCV
+2302 
-2307 PKKGGMT
+2307 
-2314 VVPNDNDELIPQ
+2314 
-2326 RIVVGYRM
+2326 
-2334 CIDFRKVNKVTKKDH
+2334 
-2349 YPLPFIDQMLERLSK
+2349 
-2364 NTHFCFLDGYS
+2364 
-2375 GFSQIAVKAKDQ
+2375 
-2387 EKTMFTCPYGT
+2387 
-2398 YAYRRMPFGLCNAPA
+2398 PA
-2413 TFQRCMSAIFHG
+2413 TPP
-2425 FCESI
+2425 
-2430 VEVFMDDFS
+2430 
-2439 VYGNSFDNCLRNLD
+2439 
-2453 KVLQRCEE
+2453 
-2461 TNLVLNWEKCHFM
+2461 W
-2474 VNEGIV
+2474 
-2480 LGHKISERGIEV
+2480 
-2492 DRAKVEA
+2492 KVEF
-2499 IEKMPYPRDVKG
+2499 P
-2511 IRSVLGHAGFYR
+2511 
-2523 RFIKDFS
+2523 
-2530 KISKPLT
+2530 PL
-2537 NLLQKD
+2537 
-2543 VPFVFDDDCKEAFET
+2543 
-2558 LKKALTTAPVVEPPD
+2558 
-2573 WNLPFEIMCDASD
+2573 
-2586 FAVGAVLGQRVD
+2586 VGG
-2598 KKLNVIHYAS
+2598 K
-2608 KTLDAAQRNYAT
+2608 
-2620 TEKELLAVVFA
+2620 
-2631 CDKFRPYIVDSKV
+2631 
-2644 TIHTDHAAIR
+2644 
-2654 YLMTKKDAKPR
+2654 
-2665 LIRWVLLQEFDLHII
+2665 
-2680 DRKGADNPVADNL
+2680 
-2693 SRLENIAYDPVPVND
+2693 
-2708 SFPNEQLAVI
+2708 
-2718 KVSSRESPCT
+2718 
-2728 MASNNK
+2728 
-2734 DKEPLKE
+2734 
-2741 NIQDPE
+2741 
-2747 LKKEDAREDEEE
+2747 
-2759 VEEAPQEHQQATVA
+2759 
-2773 REMKSEAEGWGNNSK
+2773 
-2788 SWNSPPDMI
+2788 
-2797 MSRVEHNSEMI
+2797 
-2808 RNLTYE
+2808 
-2814 IEDLK
+2814 
-2819 ELVKKLVE
+2819 
-2827 KNPSPS
+2827 
-2833 SPKE
+2833 

>member
-1 MSHDLAKEDPED
+1 MGK
-13 ADEQEEKAPKK
+13 
-24 VVPRPAKRPRTKATG
+24 PRDTKIAILP
-39 SGAGAS
+39 
-45 GEASTKKAKTTKP
+45 STTRKGITLSTSAA
-58 PPLDS
+58 LDS
-63 RKAEHGRLKLLANA
+63 PSVISKLVSPPQASNAGTSAESKNSSYNCDDASAVLDNDGSLGSFLDATIARSRQIENTETPNENAATPVNSPEFVEYSSDDLDEDYVELDDDFIEKCNATTDARKIKKLLAEHAEKNSRRA
-77 GKGSRPLI
+77 EELLAKIGRNHDDWSTPEPTPTPILKKRGMIKLNDEDMREAKKSLKEKGIKPEDVKNLPPIEDLCKITPPSSMIEDPL
-85 PGATQTQYPKASPAP
+85 YPEGHPKRVEQDSQLTKTSAP
-100 PNHANTPNTRTPFRH
+100 SKKKKKKHKNV
-115 HRRTKLRSPY
+115 
-125 SSCPNS
+125 
-131 TGDNPSG
+131 
-138 EMGSGAKSP
+138 
-147 QLHDGQRLGK
+147 
-157 ADVESSKIQL
+157 VESS
-167 HKKEMNDFFDHLL
+167 EPVNDPNSISIFDAETESGNEH
-180 VKRKEQQALSYELHK
+180 
-195 NIFLQRPVTIGLAD
+195 
-209 DVQADKD
+209 DKD
-216 KIAELEKQLAE
+216 NDKDDTPDKEEVEEEPEKHAKNKKYTKEDFIAEKH
-227 AQNVNNLRNY
+227 
-237 MTTAEKGWDLLNA
+237 
-250 DIMEPLG
+250 
-257 FNEECR
+257 
-263 NQFPRDDRRIRLQGA
+263 

-359 LESDLQKRFEHHD
+359 LEADLQKRFEHHD
-372 PHELMKEL
+372 PHELINEL

-408 SISEHMLVMTGHA
+408 SVSEHMLAMTGHA

-456 MQNMNKEFP
+456 MQNMNKELP
-465 ELFGMLKAAEIEI
+465 ELFAMLKSAEIEI

-493 KKQGKSKGKFKKGGK
+493 KKQGKSKGKNKKSGK

-513 PMKPK
+513 PVKPK
-518 NGPKPDAEC
+518 SGPKPDAEC

-563 VIDVYLTSSRS
+563 
-574 STWVFDTGSVA
+574 
-585 HICNSKQEL
+585 EL
-594 KNKRQLLKDEVTMR
+594 KNKRRLLKDEVTMR

-613 KVNVIA
+613 KVDVIA

-636 NCYYVPALSMNI
+636 NCYFVPALSMNI

-673 NIFYGRAPQKN
+673 NIFYGRAPEKN
-684 GLFLLDLDSSN
+684 GLFLLDLDSSD

-708 NDNSTY
+708 SDNSTY

-757 KTPFSGIME
+757 KTPFSGMME

-829 QRNKKIKFLRSD
+829 Q
-841 RGGEYLSYEFGMHL
+841 
-855 KKCGILSQLTP
+855 Q
-866 PGTPQR
+866 
-872 NGVSEHRNRTLLD
+872 
-885 MVRSMMSLTDLPL
+885 
-898 SFWSYALE
+898 

-1016 LVDQSSAVPENVPV
+1016 LVDQSSAVPEDVPV
-1030 PPTPATEEA
+1030 PPAPATEEA

-1048 ETATEPRRSTRD
+1048 EIATEPRRSTRE

-1221 ANKVCKLQR
+1221 ADKVCKLQR

-1589 KHDQHQNAMGVRE
+1589 KHDQHQNAMGVRVTHLKLDVEMVELEYGMEFEYLFGVPDEIPDITRSSGMVRRIRFIYRMSFYVFENDSEGTARKIE
-1602 DLTKGYSRLC
+1602 DNPRVLLELYREITNDDCRTIQRGKIRNIQLPAIKYFAYYLATSILGR
-1612 GAENTREKRAL
+1612 ENTSNISSYHLAFLIAAL
-1623 RRAGIRRG
+1623 TGETPYHLGSVIARRLSNKGPIYGGI
-1631 NSLPEREID
+1631 
-1640 AIAIVIERDII
+1640 IA
-1651 STIIIIISI
+1651 S
-1660 IYTAIT
+1660 
-1666 TAAPRHRCISM
+1666 
-1677 NEVRKKLFTI
+1677 
-1687 SLSGK
+1687 
-1692 AAHWYKL
+1692 
-1699 LKNGDSIDWEDI
+1699 
-1711 VPLFYSKFYPPS
+1711 
-1723 EIHKD
+1723 
-1728 RNRIYNFWP
+1728 RI
-1737 HDGESIAQAWG
+1737 
-1748 RLKSLMLK
+1748 L
-1756 CPIHELPGNV
+1756 
-1766 IIDNFY
+1766 
-1772 ARLSFQDKTLLDTSC
+1772 ARLDLPLDP
-1787 SGSFTRNKEEF
+1787 NDVEIPPVK
-1798 KRDLLDRIQENTEGW
+1798 LDIAAM
-1813 ENDKDRE
+1813 K
-1820 SGIIY
+1820 
-1825 DYKCIE
+1825 
-1831 AFMDTDKFR
+1831 
-1840 NMSATYG
+1840 
-1847 LDSQVVANLYKAFAS
+1847 S
-1862 HYELPK
+1862 HQ
-1868 KNFDK
+1868 FVT
-1873 YHEPYKDK
+1873 
-1881 IDSSVNKCVVIET
+1881 IDSSM
-1894 VDNVIPEAYIEKTP
+1894 D
-1908 FPAKMKEYSVI
+1908 
-1919 SSAVNKSEK
+1919 
-1928 KPKEPEEQIKI
+1928 
-1939 EPAVAIVKDLVTENV
+1939 
-1954 EDGHII
+1954 
-1960 FCEDA
+1960 
-1965 SNIVSHPNKSKQ
+1965 NIVYR
-1977 VSVPMLSVRIGDHCY
+1977 MLFADGD
-1992 YGLCDIGA
+1992 
-2000 SVSAI
+2000 
-2005 PYELYT
+2005 E
-2011 EIMHEIGSCELE
+2011 
-2023 DIDVVIHLAN
+2023 
-2033 RETISPIG
+2033 R
-2041 IVRDVEVLCGKIK
+2041 EVLL
-2054 YPADF
+2054 PQTD
-2059 LVLGSAASDH
+2059 L
-2069 CPIIFGRPFLNT
+2069 
-2081 CGAIIDCKKEKILTR
+2081 
-2096 FAGEPYEFNFSKF
+2096 FS
-2109 TKTPYKADLPS
+2109 
-2120 NDFKMEQCASI
+2120 
-2131 VLVPNNPLQQHLENS
+2131 
-2146 ESEAFRKERDE
+2146 
-2157 LEEIFLRQPILKHD
+2157 
-2171 LPVEDLGT
+2171 
-2179 TPPPK
+2179 
-2184 EDPVFDLKPLPDNL
+2184 
-2198 KYAHIDDKKIYP
+2198 
-2210 VIISSK
+2210 
-2216 LSEIE
+2216 
-2221 EERLLEILKKH
+2221 
-2232 RGAIGYTL
+2232 
-2240 DDLKGISPSICQ
+2240 
-2252 HAINMEED
+2252 
-2260 AKPVVEHQRRL
+2260 
-2271 IPKMKE
+2271 
-2277 VVRNEVLKLLE
+2277 
-2288 AGIIYPIADSRWVS
+2288 
-2302 PVHCV
+2302 
-2307 PKKGGMT
+2307 
-2314 VVPNDNDELIPQ
+2314 
-2326 RIVVGYRM
+2326 
-2334 CIDFRKVNKVTKKDH
+2334 
-2349 YPLPFIDQMLERLSK
+2349 
-2364 NTHFCFLDGYS
+2364 
-2375 GFSQIAVKAKDQ
+2375 
-2387 EKTMFTCPYGT
+2387 
-2398 YAYRRMPFGLCNAPA
+2398 
-2413 TFQRCMSAIFHG
+2413 
-2425 FCESI
+2425 
-2430 VEVFMDDFS
+2430 
-2439 VYGNSFDNCLRNLD
+2439 
-2453 KVLQRCEE
+2453 
-2461 TNLVLNWEKCHFM
+2461 
-2474 VNEGIV
+2474 
-2480 LGHKISERGIEV
+2480 
-2492 DRAKVEA
+2492 
-2499 IEKMPYPRDVKG
+2499 
-2511 IRSVLGHAGFYR
+2511 
-2523 RFIKDFS
+2523 
-2530 KISKPLT
+2530 
-2537 NLLQKD
+2537 
-2543 VPFVFDDDCKEAFET
+2543 
-2558 LKKALTTAPVVEPPD
+2558 
-2573 WNLPFEIMCDASD
+2573 
-2586 FAVGAVLGQRVD
+2586 
-2598 KKLNVIHYAS
+2598 
-2608 KTLDAAQRNYAT
+2608 
-2620 TEKELLAVVFA
+2620 
-2631 CDKFRPYIVDSKV
+2631 
-2644 TIHTDHAAIR
+2644 
-2654 YLMTKKDAKPR
+2654 
-2665 LIRWVLLQEFDLHII
+2665 I
-2680 DRKGADNPVADNL
+2680 DRKPWSRSKEEVDEQLKIQGFHQQHDSEDAEPSYDYTVTYPGASSSTYP
-2693 SRLENIAYDPVPVND
+2693 EYDP
-2708 SFPNEQLAVI
+2708 
-2718 KVSSRESPCT
+2718 SSSYYGDT
-2728 MASNNK
+2728 
-2734 DKEPLKE
+2734 
-2741 NIQDPE
+2741 
-2747 LKKEDAREDEEE
+2747 
-2759 VEEAPQEHQQATVA
+2759 T
-2773 REMKSEAEGWGNNSK
+2773 
-2788 SWNSPPDMI
+2788 SWPRWD
-2797 MSRVEHNSEMI
+2797 
-2808 RNLTYE
+2808 
-2814 IEDLK
+2814 
-2819 ELVKKLVE
+2819 
-2827 KNPSPS
+2827 
-2833 SPKE
+2833 

>member
-1 MSHDLAKEDPED
+1 MLA
-13 ADEQEEKAPKK
+13 
-24 VVPRPAKRPRTKATG
+24 
-39 SGAGAS
+39 
-45 GEASTKKAKTTKP
+45 
-58 PPLDS
+58 
-63 RKAEHGRLKLLANA
+63 
-77 GKGSRPLI
+77 
-85 PGATQTQYPKASPAP
+85 
-100 PNHANTPNTRTPFRH
+100 
-115 HRRTKLRSPY
+115 
-125 SSCPNS
+125 
-131 TGDNPSG
+131 
-138 EMGSGAKSP
+138 
-147 QLHDGQRLGK
+147 
-157 ADVESSKIQL
+157 
-167 HKKEMNDFFDHLL
+167 
-180 VKRKEQQALSYELHK
+180 
-195 NIFLQRPVTIGLAD
+195 
-209 DVQADKD
+209 
-216 KIAELEKQLAE
+216 
-227 AQNVNNLRNY
+227 
-237 MTTAEKGWDLLNA
+237 
-250 DIMEPLG
+250 
-257 FNEECR
+257 
-263 NQFPRDDRRIRLQGA
+263 
-278 DMASPINFNQFLEK
+278 
-292 EKLKSNGSNFTDWFR
+292 
-307 HVRIFLNGGN
+307 
-317 LQYVLD
+317 
-323 APLGDPPAET
+323 
-333 ETDEVKNVYAT
+333 
-344 RKTRYSQVQCAILCS
+344 
-359 LESDLQKRFEHHD
+359 
-372 PHELMKEL
+372 
-380 KTIFETHAA
+380 
-389 VECYEASKHFFSC
+389 
-402 MMEEGS
+402 
-408 SISEHMLVMTGHA
+408 MTGHA

-456 MQNMNKEFP
+456 MQNMNKELP
-465 ELFGMLKAAEIEI
+465 ELFAMLKSAEIEI

-513 PMKPK
+513 PVKPK

-546 LKSGL
+546 LKSGY
-551 VKKKKEGISDIH
+551 VKKKKE
-563 VIDVYLTSSRS
+563 
-574 STWVFDTGSVA
+574 
-585 HICNSKQEL
+585 E
-594 KNKRQLLKDEVTMR
+594 MR
-608 VGNGS
+608 N
-613 KVNVIA
+613 
-619 VGTLP
+619 
-624 LHLPS
+624 
-629 GLVLSLN
+629 
-636 NCYYVPALSMNI
+636 
-648 ISGSCLMQDGYSF
+648 
-661 KSENNGCSIFMN
+661 
-673 NIFYGRAPQKN
+673 
-684 GLFLLDLDSSN
+684 
-695 THIHNIDAKRIKL
+695 
-708 NDNSTY
+708 
-714 MWHCRLGHIGVKRMK
+714 
-729 KLHTD
+729 
-734 GLLESLDFE
+734 
-743 SLDRCEACLMGKMT
+743 
-757 KTPFSGIME
+757 
-766 RATDLL
+766 
-772 EIIHTDVCGPMSV
+772 
-785 ASRGGYRYVLTFTD
+785 TFTID
-799 DLSRYGYIYLMKHKS
+799 TSGNTTTKRAA
-814 ETFEKFKEFQSEVEN
+814 EV
-829 QRNKKIKFLRSD
+829 
-841 RGGEYLSYEFGMHL
+841 
-855 KKCGILSQLTP
+855 
-866 PGTPQR
+866 
-872 NGVSEHRNRTLLD
+872 
-885 MVRSMMSLTDLPL
+885 
-898 SFWSYALE
+898 
-906 TAAFT
+906 
-911 LNRAPS
+911 
-917 KSVETTPY
+917 
-925 ELWFNKKPKL
+925 
-935 SFLKV
+935 
-940 WGCEAYVKKLQP
+940 
-952 DKLEPKAEKC
+952 
-962 VFIGYPKETIGY
+962 
-974 TFYHR
+974 
-979 SEGKIFVAK
+979 
-988 NGTFLEKEFLTK
+988 
-1000 EVTGRK
+1000 
-1006 VELDEIEESL
+1006 
-1016 LVDQSSAVPENVPV
+1016 VPV
-1030 PPTPATEEA
+1030 PPAPATEEA
-1039 NDNDHETSN
+1039 NDNDHETLN
-1048 ETATEPRRSTRD
+1048 EIATEPRRSTRE
-1060 RATPDWYDP
+1060 RATPDWYDH

-1183 AFFDYE
+1183 TFFDYE

-1221 ANKVCKLQR
+1221 ADKVCKLQR

-1346 DESKKGFLP
+1346 DES
-1355 MLPGKVLS
+1355 
-1363 KTQGPATAE
+1363 
-1372 ERERMSQIPYASA
+1372 
-1385 VGSIMYAMLC
+1385 
-1395 TRPDIAHAVSLTSR
+1395 
-1409 YQSDPGMEHW
+1409 
-1419 TAVKNILKYL
+1419 
-1429 KRTKD
+1429 
-1434 MFLCYG
+1434 
-1440 GDQELVVTS
+1440 DQELVVTS

-1547 LKHIKLR
+1547 LKHIKLH

-1589 KHDQHQNAMGVRE
+1589 KHDQHQNAMGVRKVRKKSLWKAESRRDSTSHGRPTLEGWSPGSSTGARILLEKAPSERNILE
-1602 DLTKGYSRLC
+1602 DQLWKEIIPKILFFKMTKEAKEEPVDQVGPHHRARPMAWPRHHVVWGPTALSPPFLRETLRPKNLSHEGTSRRVTAASA
-1612 GAENTREKRAL
+1612 G
-1623 RRAGIRRG
+1623 RRTPERKSSPAGRNPPG
-1631 NSLPEREID
+1631 NSLREGK
-1640 AIAIVIERDII
+1640 
-1651 STIIIIISI
+1651 STPSSPSSSW
-1660 IYTAIT
+1660 TSS
-1666 TAAPRHRCISM
+1666 PSP
-1677 NEVRKKLFTI
+1677 
-1687 SLSGK
+1687 SS
-1692 AAHWYKL
+1692 
-1699 LKNGDSIDWEDI
+1699 S
-1711 VPLFYSKFYPPS
+1711 SPPS
-1723 EIHKD
+1723 SPPSPPLDTVTAVAIWL
-1728 RNRIYNFWP
+1728 R
-1737 HDGESIAQAWG
+1737 
-1748 RLKSLMLK
+1748 MLAR
-1756 CPIHELPGNV
+1756 G
-1766 IIDNFY
+1766 IITN
-1772 ARLSFQDKTLLDTSC
+1772 KTLLDTSC

-1847 LDSQVVANLYKAFAS
+1847 LDSQVAANLYKAFAS

-1881 IDSSVNKCVVIET
+1881 IDSSINKCVVVET
-1894 VDNVIPEAYIEKTP
+1894 ADHVIPEAYIEKTP

-1919 SSAVNKSEK
+1919 NSAVHKSEK
-1928 KPKEPEEQIKI
+1928 KPIEPEEQIKV

-1965 SNIVSHPNKSKQ
+1965 SNIVSHPNKPKQ
-1977 VSVPMLSVRIGDHCY
+1977 ASVPMLSVRIGDHCY

-2011 EIMHEIGSCELE
+2011 EIMHEIDSCELE
-2023 DIDVVIHLAN
+2023 DIDVVIQLAN

-2059 LVLGSAASDH
+2059 LVLGSAA
-2069 CPIIFGRPFLNT
+2069 N
-2081 CGAIIDCKKEKILTR
+2081 CKKEKILTK
-2096 FAGEPYEFNFSKF
+2096 FAGESYEFNFSKF

-2120 NDFKMEQCASI
+2120 DDFKMEQCASI
-2131 VLVPNNPLQQHLENS
+2131 VLVPNNPLQQHLEDS
-2146 ESEAFRKERDE
+2146 ESEVFRKERDE

-2184 EDPVFDLKPLPDNL
+2184 EDPVFELKPLPDNL
-2198 KYAHIDDKKIYP
+2198 KYAHIGDKKIYP

-2252 HAINMEED
+2252 HAINMEDD

-2277 VVRNEVLKLLE
+2277 VVRNEVLRLLE

-2326 RIVVGYRM
+2326 RVVVGYRM

-2375 GFSQIAVKAKDQ
+2375 GFSQIVLKLKIKRKPLSLVPMELMLID
-2387 EKTMFTCPYGT
+2387 
-2398 YAYRRMPFGLCNAPA
+2398 
-2413 TFQRCMSAIFHG
+2413 
-2425 FCESI
+2425 
-2430 VEVFMDDFS
+2430 VFMDDFS
-2439 VYGNSFDNCLRNLD
+2439 VYGNSFDSCLRNLD

-2558 LKKALTTAPVVEPPD
+2558 LKKALTTAPIVEPPD

-2631 CDKFRPYIVDSKV
+2631 CDKFRSYIIDSKV

-2665 LIRWVLLQEFDLHII
+2665 LIRWVLLLQEFDLHIV

-2718 KVSSRESPCT
+2718 KYLPPTFSAQQRRKFFYDLRHYFWDDPHLYKEGVDDARKFILSCDECQRVGNISRRNEMPMNYTLVIEPFDCWGFDFMGPFPSSEGNTHILVVVDYVTKWVEAIPTKSADGETSLRMLLDIIFPRFGVPRYIMTDGGSHFIHGGFRKTLAKYGINHRIASAYHPQTSGQVELSNREIKSILGKTVNKTRKNWASKLKDALWAYRTAYKNPMGMSPYKMVYGKACHLPLELEHK
-2728 MASNNK
+2728 AYWAVRELNK
-2734 DKEPLKE
+2734 DPKLAGKLLSKWEGPYVV
-2741 NIQDPE
+2741 
-2747 LKKEDAREDEEE
+2747 EE
-2759 VEEAPQEHQQATVA
+2759 VYRSGAIKISSLQGNATQV
-2773 REMKSEAEGWGNNSK
+2773 
-2788 SWNSPPDMI
+2788 
-2797 MSRVEHNSEMI
+2797 
-2808 RNLTYE
+2808 
-2814 IEDLK
+2814 
-2819 ELVKKLVE
+2819 
-2827 KNPSPS
+2827 
-2833 SPKE
+2833 